1 LLNAYGPTECAIT
14 ATVFEVA
21 PVQSDESA
29 SRLASGK
36 IPIGRPLA
44 HRSLYILDASGGLAP
59 AGAPGELH
67 IGGSLLARGYLNRP
81 ELTAERFIPNPF
93 GDAGGARLYR
103 TGDLARYRRD
113 GEIEFLGRLDRQLKV
128 RGYRIEPGEIE
139 AALLADERV
148 RACGVVGRNERPSG
162 RRIVAYVVAE
172 PGASVS
178 EEELRRHLKERVPVY
193 MLPSAFVLLDELP
206 LNSNG
211 KIDRSSLPEPEA
223 ARQPSAKS
231 FVAPRTP
238 EEEMLA
244 EIWSELLGV
253 SPVGAED
260 NFFELGGHSLL
271 ATRVVSRVREACGVE
286 LPLRLLFEAPTV
298 AELAKHLAEAANG
311 QGELERIEEMLKR
324 LEHLSDTDVDA
335 LLGEM
340 SGDEL
345 A

>member
-1 LLNAYGPTECAIT
+1 
-14 ATVFEVA
+14 
-21 PVQSDESA
+21 
-29 SRLASGK
+29 
-36 IPIGRPLA
+36 
-44 HRSLYILDASGGLAP
+44 
-59 AGAPGELH
+59 
-67 IGGSLLARGYLNRP
+67 
-81 ELTAERFIPNPF
+81 
-93 GDAGGARLYR
+93 
-103 TGDLARYRRD
+103 
-113 GEIEFLGRLDRQLKV
+113 
-128 RGYRIEPGEIE
+128 
-139 AALLADERV
+139 
-148 RACGVVGRNERPSG
+148 VVGREERSSG

-340 SGDEL
+340 SGDER